1 MQRAVRKRGDAALKA
16 AVLIPAYNP
25 GMDLA
30 RLAKGL
36 AAEGVTRV
44 IIANAGGENAAPH
57 VFEALRAINGCHVL
71 HAGEDMSRGRALK
84 QGFAYIREH
93 FPDASGIVT
102 VESGRGFRAAD
113 IVLAVR
119 AIEAGSDGILLGR
132 PGGAKGTATA
142 AGRIVRFSF
151 GLLAGIRVADP
162 FAGLRGYPAPT
173 LGWLHQT
180 RRENEACEPGV
191 LLAAARDGIPVT
203 EIALEPSCRAQTRV
217 SFLSFLR
224 VYLLLVL
231 FASSSLVSYLVDIGL
246 YALLIVTVFESAA
259 DPILYSTV
267 VARVFSSLL
276 NFALNKRV
284 VFRDMRS
291 DHSVLVRYIVLTL
304 LRMLASYAG
313 VFALTAAL
321 FIDSRIVKIGVDLV
335 LFFVGFRVQQSWVFS
350 QPAKR

>member
-1 MQRAVRKRGDAALKA
+1 MQRAVRKRGDAMTKA

-30 RLAKGL
+30 RLAEGL

-44 IIANAGGENAAPH
+44 VIVGGENAAPP
-57 VFEALRAINGCHVL
+57 VFEALRAIDGCHVL
-71 HAGEDMSRGRALK
+71 HAGDMSRDRVLK

-93 FPDASGIVT
+93 FPDASGVVT
-102 VESGRGFRAAD
+102 VESGRGFGAAD
-113 IVLAVR
+113 VVLVVR

-132 PGGAKGTATA
+132 PGGGKGTETA

-162 FAGLRGYPAPT
+162 FAGLRGYPASV
-173 LGWLHQT
+173 LRWLHQT
-180 RRENEACEPGV
+180 RREHEACEPGV
-191 LLAAARDGIPVT
+191 LLSAARDGIPVT
-203 EIALEPSCRAQTRV
+203 EIALESSVQTETSRV
-217 SFLSFLR
+217 SVLSFLR

-246 YALLIVTVFESAA
+246 YALLIGTVFESAA

-291 DHSVLVRYIVLTL
+291 DYTVLVRYIVLTL